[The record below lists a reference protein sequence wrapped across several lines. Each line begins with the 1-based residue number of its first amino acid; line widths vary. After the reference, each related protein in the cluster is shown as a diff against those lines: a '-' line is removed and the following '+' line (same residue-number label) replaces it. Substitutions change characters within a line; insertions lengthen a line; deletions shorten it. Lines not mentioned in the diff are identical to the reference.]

1 LATKDGV
8 VEVSGSQAQDAT
20 SAGVENQLE
29 AFVQAIKV
37 GSASTVP
44 NGNDS
49 ARSTNIGHAAIR
61 AAKSGEKVVV

>member
-1 LATKDGV
+1 LANKDGV
-8 VEVSGSQAQDAT
+8 VEVSGSHAQDAT

-37 GSASTVP
+37 GSAGTVP
-44 NGNDS
+44 NGYDS

-61 AAKSGEKVVV
+61 AAKSGEKAVV